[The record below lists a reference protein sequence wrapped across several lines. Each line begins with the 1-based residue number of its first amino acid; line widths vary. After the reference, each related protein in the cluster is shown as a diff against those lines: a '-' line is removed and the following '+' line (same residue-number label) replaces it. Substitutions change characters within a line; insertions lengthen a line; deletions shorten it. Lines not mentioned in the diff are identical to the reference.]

1 MFGLMQTRPLVI
13 SSIIEHAALN
23 HATTEI
29 VSMTVEGA
37 LHRYT
42 YADAGRRMRRLARV
56 LQRLGVGP
64 SDRVGTLAWNG
75 FRHLELYYAAPCSGA
90 MYHTINPRLGVQD
103 IAFIIEDAQDCV
115 LFADTSFAG
124 LVSELAPH
132 IPSVRA
138 VVMMTDAAHM
148 PDVALAPGMTLYCYE
163 DLIAAAD
170 EDYAWPLLDE
180 RLASGL
186 CYTSGTTGK
195 PKGVSFSH
203 RSTVLHAMAITT
215 ADVMGLR
222 AVDKV
227 LPVVPMF
234 HVNAWGLPFAAPL
247 VGATLVMPGR
257 HLDGA
262 SLTGL
267 MNAEQV
273 TFSAGVPTIWLGLL
287 QHLRATGTR
296 LDTVRKLV
304 IGGSACPPML
314 IDAFGQE
321 YGITVDHA
329 WGMTETSPLGTY
341 NQPKASDAGLSDAE
355 RSKRRLNQGRG
366 IYGIE
371 MKIVD
376 DAGTSLPWDGVAFGN
391 LMVRG
396 HWVCS
401 AYFGGKVLG
410 GADEDGWFA
419 TGDVATIDADGF
431 MQITDRSKDVIKS
444 GGEWISSI
452 TLENIAVAHPD
463 VAEAA
468 IIAASH
474 PKWDERPLLLVVPKD
489 GRTIDTDALLAGFAG
504 HVPKWWMPDGVVA
517 VDALPHT
524 ATGKINKL
532 ALRTQYG
539 RYFDEDAAITR
550 TI

>member
-314 IDAFGQE
+314 IDAFGRE

-468 IIAASH
+468 IIAAFH